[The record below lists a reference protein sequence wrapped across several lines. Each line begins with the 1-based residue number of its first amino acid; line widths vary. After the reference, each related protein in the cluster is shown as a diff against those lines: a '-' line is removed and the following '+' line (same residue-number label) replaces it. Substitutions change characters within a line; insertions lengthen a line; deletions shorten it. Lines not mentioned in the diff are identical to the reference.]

1 MILNGIIN
9 PAKSFFGRCVGSVV
23 TRSAIDTLKK
33 YLRCGAWAQ
42 TIKEHQ
48 PASSPDVNTIM
59 QTGTNVYPTH
69 WTLRSTSKT
78 FIFADRKR
86 RFKLVLTNA
95 GSDVSIRFLLPE

>member
-1 MILNGIIN
+1 MILNGAIN
-9 PAKSFFGRCVGSVV
+9 LAKSFFGRCVGSVV

-59 QTGTNVYPTH
+59 QTGTNVLSH
-69 WTLRSTSKT
+69 TLDLEVYLKNVHFCRS
-78 FIFADRKR
+78 
-86 RFKLVLTNA
+86 
-95 GSDVSIRFLLPE
+95 